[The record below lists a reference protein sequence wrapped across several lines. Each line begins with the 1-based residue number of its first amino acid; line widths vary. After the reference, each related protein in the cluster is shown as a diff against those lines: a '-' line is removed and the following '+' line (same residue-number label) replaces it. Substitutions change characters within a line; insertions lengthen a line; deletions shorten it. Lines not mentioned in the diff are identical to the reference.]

1 MTDTAEKNAAL
12 IRARSPLVPS
22 VGIVLG
28 SGLGSFTA
36 AVGEAVAIP
45 YGDLQGFPVPGV
57 GTPVADPRAGQRRT
71 GRGDGGRGHYYE
83 HGTADAM
90 RVALET
96 LKALGIERD
105 PHQCRGHLREDFPP
119 GAVMLITDH
128 INSPAPTR

>member
-57 GTPVADPRAGQRRT
+57 SGHAGALTLGRINGTPVAVMA
-71 GRGDGGRGHYYE
+71 GRGHYYE
-83 HGTADAM
+83 HGRADAM
-90 RVALET
+90 RW
-96 LKALGIERD
+96 RW
-105 PHQCRGHLREDFPP
+105 RR
-119 GAVMLITDH
+119 
-128 INSPAPTR
+128 